1 MEKQEI
7 KTETLDKFGINITN
21 KAINHEL
28 DKVFGRE
35 VELENLIKILSR
47 KKKNNAII
55 VGKSGTG
62 KSSLLFLLAQRI
74 VAKKVP
80 TNLLGK
86 VIYSI
91 DSASIMAGTSY
102 RGQMEERLK
111 KILEEVESNDKI
123 MLFIDEIHTILDTTG
138 NNASN
143 IANVMKPYLTGGNLQ
158 VIGATTLD
166 EYKKFFEKDS
176 ALSRRFNRLVVEE
189 PSIENCVEIL
199 KQSIDSYE
207 KFHNISFSDEI
218 LLTIPTLA
226 KKYIRDRNLPD
237 SAFDVIDE
245 IGAKIKV
252 ERTLP
257 NPKLIKMLDELQKL
271 EDKKYELIK
280 TEDWTEI
287 QNFKPNVYD
296 KFIEKLSNEQK
307 NFNDKVSNLE
317 KYTITKNDVLEI
329 VSRISKVPLSK
340 LENDGREMIKNLEK
354 VLDYELVNQ
363 NEAKSIIVK
372 NLKKKVLNLDNTNRP
387 FSLLLAGQTGVGKTR
402 LCEVVA
408 EHYFDNKMLKINGGE
423 LSEAHNVSKLI
434 GSPSG
439 FVGHTET
446 SHLFNY
452 FIDNSYGILLID
464 ELEKIHPQILN
475 VLLNILDSGECV
487 DSQSRTISFRN
498 VMIICTTNLGSSKV
512 MYKKPSLGIN
522 QNQNTKSDTKD
533 ITVSE
538 IKKFLTPELFN
549 RISNIVV
556 MDKLSKDDFIEIF
569 NKEIDTFKKSLKE
582 KNINLTV
589 NKKVIE
595 HVLNDYDDNYGARG
609 IKRAFQDRIVDKI
622 IDYIIDN
629 EDIKKINI
637 VLENEEIIIK

>member
-21 KAINHEL
+21 KAINQEL

-86 VIYSI
+86 IIYSI

-123 MLFIDEIHTILDTTG
+123 MLFIDEIHTILDTSG

-207 KFHNISFSDEI
+207 NFHNISFSDEI

-237 SAFDVIDE
+237 SAFDIIDE

-257 NPKLIKMLDELQKL
+257 NQKLIKMLDELQKL
-271 EDKKYELIK
+271 EDKKIDLIK
-280 TEDWTEI
+280 SEDWTEI

-296 KFIEKLSNEQK
+296 KFIDKLSNEQK
-307 NFNDKVSNLE
+307 NFNEKVSNLE

-354 VLDYELVNQ
+354 VLNAELVNQ
-363 NEAKSIIVK
+363 NEAKSIIIK

-423 LSEAHNVSKLI
+423 LSESHNVSRLL
-434 GSPSG
+434 GSAPG
-439 FVGHTET
+439 YVGHNET

-498 VMIICTTNLGSSKV
+498 VMIICTTNLGSSRV
-512 MYKKPSLGIN
+512 TYKKPSLGI
-522 QNQNTKSDTKD
+522 NQNTKSDTKD
-533 ITVSE
+533 ITISE

-556 MDKLSKDDFIEIF
+556 MDKLTKDDFIEIF
-569 NKEIDTFKKSLKE
+569 NKEIDTFRKSLKD

-589 NKKVIE
+589 NKKVVE
-595 HVLNDYDDNYGARG
+595 YLLNDYDDTYGARG

-637 VLENEEIIIK
+637 VLENEEILIK